1 MSTDLDTRYNTQWVE
16 FHIRDRL
23 EDGQVTVHHTVIEEY
38 RSFPS
43 RNPNTC
49 KFVLIPSSGE
59 FYSPG
64 NRRKSLTEEEIDEI
78 VIPSDGIGEISA
90 GGRRGSEGRLDLFHD
105 DAKICELHW
114 ENRGGNHV
122 NLVEVLDNCDKY
134 RVECGGW
141 SPEVG
146 PLGHVFVDISS
157 KKK

>member
-1 MSTDLDTRYNTQWVE
+1 M
-16 FHIRDRL
+16 
-23 EDGQVTVHHTVIEEY
+23 
-38 RSFPS
+38 PS
-43 RNPNTC
+43 RSLNASKC
-49 KFVLIPSSGE
+49 VLIPCSGE
-59 FYSPG
+59 FYSPE
-64 NRRKSLTEEEIDEI
+64 NRRRSLSEEEIDEI

-141 SPEVG
+141 SPEAG
-146 PLGHVFVDISS
+146 PLGHVFVDITT